1 MFNKSNW
8 DVLGCQRGTFASNS
22 PPIDLCY
29 FSASNIHGRICG
41 FLPFPSTEASKE
53 GSPSTDEVWKEYTEK
68 RGKALLQ
75 LNIAADTVPERKA
88 GVDENDVQSQLM
100 AVRRLFPSCFQA
112 LSGRVVNEENLPMLN
127 SLHQYILS
135 IGWELVEQS
144 SSLPFPESRSQPL
157 FTLELLPAAARYQ
170 AEFQHGFGSV
180 SYPPP
185 LFSRL
190 DNGF

>member
-29 FSASNIHGRICG
+29 FSASNIHGQICG

-53 GSPSTDEVWKEYTEK
+53 GSPSTDEVWKEYIEK
-68 RGKALLQ
+68 RRKALLQ
-75 LNIAADTVPERKA
+75 LNIGADAVPEREA
-88 GVDENDVQSQLM
+88 DVDENAIQCRLM
-100 AVRRLFPSCFQA
+100 AVRRLFPSCFQDS
-112 LSGRVVNEENLPMLN
+112 SGRVVDEENLPMLN

-135 IGWELVEQS
+135 IGWELAEQS

-157 FTLELLPAAARYQ
+157 FTLGLLPAAARYQ

-180 SYPPP
+180 SYPP
-185 LFSRL
+185 LL
-190 DNGF
+190 TG